1 MSGWDRAKE
10 LTQKNAGGIFIRL
23 QNDGEKFVAAFRGD
37 PFAREMH
44 WVGEEYGE
52 CTGKGCEG
60 CAKGTKLTTRV
71 KINVFAVA
79 EKAMKIFECS
89 GKTFQDLLAVREKY
103 GVDKWCFEV
112 KRHGAAKLTK
122 TKYSVLPEREL
133 SADERKAADSA
144 PLHNLEVAE
153 DDEGDAAP
161 PPRSADQ
168 NARIIPAIVAEFRER
183 LRRLPKETA
192 YYPIL
197 GTFGCERLDEIL
209 AVDEHRARALIE
221 RAERCERLATPPA
234 PKNELDEFQ

>member
-1 MSGWDRAKE
+1 MSGWDGAKE

-60 CAKGTKLTTRV
+60 CAKGSKLTTRV

-112 KRHGAAKLTK
+112 KRHGAAKSTK

-133 SADERKAADSA
+133 SAESGRRRT
-144 PLHNLEVAE
+144 
-153 DDEGDAAP
+153 P
-161 PPRSADQ
+161 PPSTTSRSPKTTRVTQ
-168 NARIIPAIVAEFRER
+168 PPRCGPRTRTRGLPAIVAEFRER
-183 LRRLPKETA
+183 LRRLPKDTA

-221 RAERCERLATPPA
+221 RAERGERLNTPPA